1 MSLQKKIIVGT
12 AVYLVLLLALF
23 VFVNGF
29 PFHRREFD
37 RAYIAWLDNPNPQ
50 TESLLHAQSRKT
62 LMIHL
67 ENSAAAALVLLFG
80 GFACLPHHRSL
91 ASSAWQRSPPNRNAH
106 HIKVMIV
113 RPNLSF

>member
-29 PFHRREFD
+29 PLHRREFD

-50 TESLLHAQSRKT
+50 TESFLHAQSRKT
-62 LMIHL
+62 LMIQL

-80 GFACLPHHRSL
+80 GFAFYHIVGRLRRPLGGAHRQTGTRITS
-91 ASSAWQRSPPNRNAH
+91 
-106 HIKVMIV
+106 K
-113 RPNLSF
+113 